1 MRSSCAIPEV
11 LRYLFYHS
19 SRPELLLSL
28 IYILRFYK
36 LYSNTNL
43 PLNTFGDMIDL
54 VKLTCHRVILWQH
67 QLSFYMTFEVLSIY
81 ISSGFFFSLNKLW
94 RSYVVKDVDFQVRM
108 VTEDDVLTA
117 QAIAKDCGI
126 LENLD
131 GLDTMTGAQ
140 FRVLSDLDRKQSAPN
155 ISV

>member
-1 MRSSCAIPEV
+1 
-11 LRYLFYHS
+11 
-19 SRPELLLSL
+19 
-28 IYILRFYK
+28 
-36 LYSNTNL
+36 
-43 PLNTFGDMIDL
+43 
-54 VKLTCHRVILWQH
+54 
-67 QLSFYMTFEVLSIY
+67 MTFEVLSIY
-81 ISSGFFFSLNKLW
+81 ISSGFVFSLNKLW

-155 ISV
+155 ILV